1 MWAFCEHFVSILA
14 AVNFKK
20 PAVLT
25 DQSVVGSC
33 AFKVKQQF
41 KSKLLSVGCID
52 GAVVYDYVRDK
63 M

>member
-1 MWAFCEHFVSILA
+1 MSILA
-14 AVNFKK
+14 AVDFKK
-20 PAVLT
+20 TAVLT
-25 DQSVVGSC
+25 DQSVVGSW